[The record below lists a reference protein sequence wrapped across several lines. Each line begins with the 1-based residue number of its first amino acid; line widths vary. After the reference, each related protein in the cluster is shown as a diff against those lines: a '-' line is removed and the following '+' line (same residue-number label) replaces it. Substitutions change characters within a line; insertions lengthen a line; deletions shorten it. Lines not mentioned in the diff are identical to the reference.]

1 MECMAGT
8 VETIPETWKVRQIL
22 EILKQAKPDLQKKYG
37 VREIG
42 VFGSYSR
49 NEQVEGSDVD
59 ILVDLADP
67 IGWDV
72 VDLRDDLEHLLGLRV
87 DLVLKGG
94 IDRRRNLMRSISR
107 DVVYVQA

>member
-1 MECMAGT
+1 MEYMAGT
-8 VETIPETWKVRQIL
+8 VDTIPETWEVRWIL
-22 EILKQAKPDLQKKYG
+22 DVLRQAKPDLQREYG

-59 ILVDLADP
+59 ILVDLASP

-72 VDLRDDLEHLLGLRV
+72 VDLRDDLEHLLGLKV

-94 IDRRRNLMRSISR
+94 ILRRRNLIRSVSR
-107 DVVYVQA
+107 DIVYV

>member
-1 MECMAGT
+1 MGCMVGT
-8 VETIPETWKVRQIL
+8 VETIPETWEVRWIL
-22 EILKQAKPDLQKKYG
+22 DVLRQAKPDLQREYG

-59 ILVDLADP
+59 ILVDLASP

-72 VDLRDDLEHLLGLRV
+72 VDLRDDLEHLLGLKV

-94 IDRRRNLMRSISR
+94 IRQRRNLVRSVSR
-107 DVVYVQA
+107 DIVYV

>member
-8 VETIPETWKVRQIL
+8 VETIPETWEVQRVL
-22 EILKQAKPDLQKKYG
+22 EILRQAKPDLLKKYG

-59 ILVDLADP
+59 ILVDLADH
-67 IGWDV
+67 GWDV
-72 VDLRDDLEHLLGLRV
+72 VDLRAPGAALGLSRHG
-87 DLVLKGG
+87 LKGG
-94 IDRRRNLMRSISR
+94 FDGAKNLRRSISR
-107 DVVYVQA
+107 DHRLCQA

>member
-8 VETIPETWKVRQIL
+8 VETIPETWEVQRVL
-22 EILKQAKPDLQKKYG
+22 EILRQAKPDLLKKYG

-59 ILVDLADP
+59 ILVDLAHP

-94 IDRRRNLMRSISR
+94 IDRRKNLRRSISR
-107 DVVYVQA
+107 DLV